1 MEDLLARGRPLEQGA
16 LSDVRVCDFGGQLA
30 GAGATKLLA
39 AFGAQIIRVEDPET
53 RGQWDLLRRVGPFL
67 DSRRGVDLGGG
78 FNNHNVGKLGVTI
91 NLRTEEGRAL
101 LTRLLRECDVVTE
114 NFAAGV
120 LEKLGFGYESLR
132 SIRQDV
138 IYVSNSGFG
147 HTGPLRAFKTWGP
160 IVQAV
165 SGLTFSTGL
174 PDSEPAGWGFS
185 FMDHIAAYY
194 MALVVLA
201 ALHDRAVT
209 GEGQWI
215 DLASTATGLAML
227 PTEILDATVNG
238 RPGRRPDRPGGNR
251 ADFAQMCPHGVY
263 PTDRQDRWIAIACR
277 EDRDWEA
284 LVDVIDERWAR
295 DPALA
300 TLAGRLVRED
310 QLDGD
315 IGEWSASH
323 SGDAL
328 ERNIRTAG
336 VPVSVVKSPK
346 ERIDEDPELTAW
358 GMFPWVDHKEIGEV
372 RVEGVPVHLSETDWS
387 ITDAAPCLGEHND
400 LVFGGLLGLGA
411 EELDRLRREGVI

>member
-1 MEDLLARGRPLEQGA
+1 VEDLSAETRPLERGA
-16 LSDVRVCDFGGQLA
+16 LSHVRVCDFGGQLA

-39 AFGAQIIRVEDPET
+39 AFGAQVIRVEDPET

-67 DSRRGVDLGGG
+67 DDRRGVDLGGG

-101 LTRLLRECDVVTE
+101 LTRLLLECDVVTE

-132 SIRQDV
+132 SIRHDV

-174 PDSEPAGWGFS
+174 PGSEPAGWGFS

-194 MALVVLA
+194 MALAVLA
-201 ALHDRAVT
+201 ALHERAVT
-209 GEGQWI
+209 GAGQWI
-215 DLASTATGLAML
+215 DLASTAAGLAML
-227 PTEILDATVNG
+227 PTEILDATVNH

-251 ADFAQMCPHGVY
+251 ADFSQMCPHGVY
-263 PTDRQDRWIAIACR
+263 PTEREDRWIAIACR
-277 EDRDWEA
+277 DDRDWQA
-284 LVDVIDERWAR
+284 LVGVLDERWAR
-295 DPALA
+295 DPVLV
-300 TLAGRLVRED
+300 TLAGRLAKED
-310 QLDGD
+310 ELDARIQG
-315 IGEWSASH
+315 WSASN

-328 ERNIRTAG
+328 ELSLRSVG

-346 ERIDEDPELTAW
+346 ERIDEDPELRAW

-372 RVEGVPVHLSETDWS
+372 RVEGIPVRLSETDWS

-400 LVFGGLLGLGA
+400 QVFGGLLGLGA
-411 EELDRLRREGVI
+411 AELDRLRREGVI